1 MKTILLTLPA
11 FLGLQLHAQ
20 NLITN
25 PSFEQG
31 PDAYAHLTA
40 GSDRIPGWTIV
51 QNGVEAF
58 TATDIGVGFFW
69 PSTIHNGRKA
79 VDLAPVSTPGG
90 GLQQTFG
97 TIPGTTY
104 VVGFW
109 LATEAAWSKV
119 GTGSLSAVVDTQIF
133 DTSVQNFTGEF
144 VWEHRE
150 FQFTA
155 DDDTATLSFTSSQ
168 DPLRHIVALDS
179 VSVLAV
185 PEPTPLLLTAV
196 GGLALAGCLRRT
208 PRVFR
213 E

>member
-1 MKTILLTLPA
+1 MKINLLIPSACLS
-11 FLGLQLHAQ
+11 LQINAQ

-31 PDAYAHLTA
+31 PDTYAHLSA
-40 GSDRIPGWTIV
+40 GSDRIAGWTIV
-51 QNGVEAF
+51 RNGVEAF
-58 TATDIGVGFFW
+58 TSTDIGVGFFW

-97 TIPGTTY
+97 TIPGTAY

-133 DTSVQNFTGEF
+133 DTSVENLTGDF
-144 VWEHRE
+144 VWEYRE

-155 DDDTATLSFTSSQ
+155 DDNTATLSFTSSQ

-185 PEPTPLLLTAV
+185 PEPNSLLLTAV
-196 GGLALAGCLRRT
+196 GGIALSGCLRRT
-208 PRVFR
+208 PRFFR